1 MDALIW
7 AAGILLVGA
16 ITPGPNNLVVMT
28 AGARGGIGGALPALA
43 GIILGTL
50 AMSAVVVLGA
60 GVAFAAEP
68 RIRTAITAAGCLYLG
83 WLGLRLFTTG
93 DAQAMATLPSETHL
107 PSHAAGLFFFQ
118 FLNPKAWAMVLTVTS
133 GVHSGIGATRIGLL
147 VALIVLIPAVCLA
160 LWAWLGSLMTRRL
173 THTREGKWFQRS
185 MGALLVV
192 SALLLWF
199 TP

>member
-1 MDALIW
+1 MDALIA

-28 AGARGGIGGALPALA
+28 AGARGGIGGALPALV

-50 AMSAVVVLGA
+50 AMSAVVVLGVGA
-60 GVAFAAEP
+60 AFAAEP
-68 RIRTAITAAGCLYLG
+68 RLRTAITAVGCLYLA
-83 WLGLRLFTTG
+83 WLGLRLFTAG
-93 DAQAMATLPSETHL
+93 DAKAMATSPSETRL
-107 PSHAAGLFFFQ
+107 PSHVTGLFFFQ
-118 FLNPKAWAMVLTVTS
+118 FMNPKAWAMVLTVTS
-133 GVHSGIGATRIGLL
+133 GVHSGIGATRSGLL

>member
-1 MDALIW
+1 MDALVA

-28 AGARGGIGGALPALA
+28 AGARAGIAGALPAFV
-43 GIILGTL
+43 GIILGTVV
-50 AMSAVVVLGA
+50 MTAVVVLGA
-60 GVAFAAEP
+60 GAAFAAEP
-68 RIRTAITAAGCLYLG
+68 RLRTAITTAGCLYLA
-83 WLGLRLFTTG
+83 WLGLRLFAAS
-93 DAQAMATLPSETHL
+93 DAPMHAAAARETHL
-107 PSHAAGLFFFQ
+107 PSHAAGLFVFQ

-133 GVHSGIGATRIGLL
+133 GVQNGAGVTRIGLL
-147 VALIVLIPAVCLA
+147 IGLIVLIPTVCLT

-173 THTREGKWFQRS
+173 AHTREGKWFQRA